1 MSHELSKNLVFSD
14 LILMPISESE
24 VNLMRSFELLRT
36 TSKLLIIA
44 LSLALNSDDLIG
56 LILPF

>member
-1 MSHELSKNLVFSD
+1 MICELSKNLVFSD
-14 LILMPISESE
+14 LIL
-24 VNLMRSFELLRT
+24 

-44 LSLALNSDDLIG
+44 LSLALNFEDFRG

>member
-1 MSHELSKNLVFSD
+1 MICELSKNLVFSD
-14 LILMPISESE
+14 LIL
-24 VNLMRSFELLRT
+24 

-44 LSLALNSDDLIG
+44 LSLALNFEDLRG